1 MTPLL
6 RCDWLAALTASCR
19 RLLRFYCIPASPL
32 PRRRLFLLGSL
43 PVCWLA
49 LLPPSNL
56 LIGIGSGSLKAR
68 LTPFAACISS
78 RRLAYWTTWAGLRR
92 TSRLRGLAPLPLV
105 ARL

>member
-6 RCDWLAALTASCR
+6 RWDRLAALTASCR
-19 RLLRFYCIPASPL
+19 RLLRFHYIPASPL

-43 PVCWLA
+43 PICWLA

-56 LIGIGSGSLKAR
+56 LIGIRSGPLKAR
-68 LTPFAACISS
+68 LPPFAACISS
-78 RRLAYWTTWAGLRR
+78 RRLAYWTAWARLRR
-92 TSRLRGLAPLPLV
+92 TSRLRGLAPLSLV